1 LLTLKKLPVGVV
13 TTQPGQRVL
22 FRLHAKHRD
31 PNTELEE
38 MLAEFEE
45 DMRSTGRCRPMFPP
59 MRRSA
64 RRRRLL
70 HTIGN
75 LTLLSEKLNPSVSN
89 GPWAASNSAT
99 GKRKAVE
106 KHTVLH
112 LNKRTLQSS
121 SAQKNGLKGRCCCCS
136 TGEAEGTQGDSL
148 RGP

>member
-1 LLTLKKLPVGVV
+1 
-13 TTQPGQRVL
+13 
-22 FRLHAKHRD
+22 
-31 PNTELEE
+31 
-38 MLAEFEE
+38 
-45 DMRSTGRCRPMFPP
+45 
-59 MRRSA
+59 
-64 RRRRLL
+64 
-70 HTIGN
+70 
-75 LTLLSEKLNPSVSN
+75 VSN

-112 LNKRTLQSS
+112 LNKRTLQFRVVDRGRESS